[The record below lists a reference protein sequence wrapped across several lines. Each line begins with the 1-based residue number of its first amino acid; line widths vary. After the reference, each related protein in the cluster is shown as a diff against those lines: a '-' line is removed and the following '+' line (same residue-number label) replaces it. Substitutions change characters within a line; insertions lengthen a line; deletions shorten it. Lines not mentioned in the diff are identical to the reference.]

1 MFGSKRYK
9 KARKWKRDDGIGS
22 DLRVRHRGTSRQE
35 SLQDALCEH
44 GIAADHRK
52 WHAARHLEP
61 NLKLLAD
68 FQVSTTSMA
77 NHESTMLDLNGEG
90 DVRPYDATTSVQEEE
105 EGEHAS
111 EHDDSSS
118 EDCQADESPAK
129 KKKPLTAKQAAKLD
143 PSTSTKLCEG
153 CGKPSDVL
161 IRCRKDDTEKWYL
174 LCPGKCWKEASG
186 GKVDGTAETPFY
198 RYGGVWKNK
207 KAATSGKK
215 PKHVLSK

>member
-1 MFGSKRYK
+1 MGCSVRACHSSGS
-9 KARKWKRDDGIGS
+9 
-22 DLRVRHRGTSRQE
+22 QE
-35 SLQDALCEH
+35 VAHCPH
-44 GIAADHRK
+44 YPY
-52 WHAARHLEP
+52 LESES
-61 NLKLLAD
+61 KLLAD
-68 FQVSTTSMA
+68 VQAATTSMA
-77 NHESTMLDLNGEG
+77 NHESTMTDLNGDG
-90 DVRPYDATTSVQEEE
+90 DVRLFDAATSVQEEE
-105 EGEHAS
+105 EGEHAP
-111 EHDDSSS
+111 EHDGSSS
-118 EDCQADESPAK
+118 EDHQADESPAD

-153 CGKPSDVL
+153 CGKPNDVL
-161 IRCRKDDTEKWYL
+161 IRCRRDDTETWYL